1 MFMKFFKK
9 HSYRFLFVGFCL
21 GLVLGYFGNWSITA
35 AQDRSGA
42 EGTYTQKREVFNS
55 ALNYVRDLYVD
66 TDKITPRNLYYGA
79 IKGMLESLDDP
90 HTRLMEPDRYDEMQ
104 TEIDQE
110 FGGLGIYITI
120 RQGDLTVIAPMEG
133 TPAFEAGLQ
142 PGDVIAAINGKST
155 EDITKT
161 EQAVEKL
168 RGPKGSEVELTI
180 QRRGRRFDVTV
191 TRGEIPIQSVFSS
204 MVDPENKIGYIKI
217 TTFGEKT
224 HHEVEKAL
232 NELQRQGMKSL
243 LIDVR
248 NNPGGSLRSA
258 YKVSN
263 FWIEDGLIVY
273 TRGRAPRQNKDYP
286 AVKENTQSHYPMAIL
301 ANRGSASGSEILVGA
316 LKDHE
321 RAVVMGDTTF
331 GKGLVQSVFPL
342 QDGAALALTTARYY
356 TPEGHM
362 IQDQGISPHLKLS
375 QDYPDTGVQRE
386 LARLSRGDTV
396 LRFVQEH
403 PEPGNEAVDA
413 FVREL
418 RDQGFSLDRRYIMNQ
433 IRRQQLAMEGK
444 RMVAS
449 PNTDPQLRKALKNFR
464 ALIRGKNPD
473 NAPRLTSRINWL

>member
-1 MFMKFFKK
+1 MRFFKDNT
-9 HSYRFLFVGFCL
+9 YRLLCVAFLL
-21 GLVLGYFGNWSITA
+21 GLSIGYLGDLSLTS
-35 AQDRSGA
+35 AQDRSGR
-42 EGTYTQKREVFNS
+42 EGTYAQKRDVFNS
-55 ALNYVRDLYVD
+55 VLNYVRDLYVD
-66 TDKITPRNLYYGA
+66 KKKITPRNLYYGA
-79 IKGMLESLDDP
+79 INGMLDSLEDP

-133 TPAFEAGLQ
+133 TPAFKAGLQ

-155 EDITKT
+155 ENMTKT

-168 RGPKGSEVELTI
+168 RGPKGSTVDLTI
-180 QRRGRRFDVTV
+180 NRRGHTFDVTV

-204 MVDPENKIGYIKI
+204 MIDPEKKIGYLKI

-224 HHEVEKAL
+224 HEEVATAL
-232 NELQRQGMKSL
+232 EELHSQGMESL
-243 LIDVR
+243 LIDIR

-258 YKVSN
+258 YKVAN
-263 FWIEDGLIVY
+263 LWIEDGLVVY

-286 AVKENTQSHYPMAIL
+286 AVKKNTEPQYPMAIL
-301 ANRGSASGSEILVGA
+301 ANKGSASGSEILIGA

-342 QDGAALALTTARYY
+342 QDGSALALTTARYF
-356 TPEGHM
+356 TPDGHM
-362 IQDQGISPHLKLS
+362 IQDQGIPPHIELS
-375 QDYPDTGVQRE
+375 QDYPDTDVQRQ
-386 LARLSRGDTV
+386 LARLSQGDTV

-403 PEPGNEAVDA
+403 PSPNDKEIKA
-413 FVREL
+413 FMKKLEE
-418 RDQGFSLDRRYIMNQ
+418 QGFTLEKRYIMNQ

-449 PNTDPQLRKALKNFR
+449 PNTDPQLRKALETFR
-464 ALIRGKNPD
+464 ALMKGKQIEQ
-473 NAPRLTSRINWL
+473 APELPSVVTWL